1 MGQVPGSSP
10 LLLIRHSRLII
21 NPALHHLNFLSKV
34 MPPTML
40 DPLTTVEDGLLKTE
54 LKWEHFMPLKEG
66 EQTRRWYTVSLNNM
80 DLNIYE
86 VQLEPEET
94 SLLVNLTM
102 AEGWNTTYSVVTHLG
117 EVESAATAPRRLF
130 PESVR
135 PGPPQQ
141 VIPNRPDHFPSNDP
155 IP

>member
-1 MGQVPGSSP
+1 
-10 LLLIRHSRLII
+10 
-21 NPALHHLNFLSKV
+21 
-34 MPPTML
+34 ML

-102 AEGWNTTYSVVTHLG
+102 AEGWNTTFSVVTHLG
-117 EVESAATAPRRLF
+117 DVESAATEPRRLF
-130 PESVR
+130 PESAQ

-141 VIPNRPDHFPSNDP
+141 VATHLYLELTLQSF
-155 IP
+155 

>member
-1 MGQVPGSSP
+1 
-10 LLLIRHSRLII
+10 
-21 NPALHHLNFLSKV
+21 
-34 MPPTML
+34 ML

-141 VIPNRPDHFPSNDP
+141 VILNRPDHFPCNDP
-155 IP
+155 IH